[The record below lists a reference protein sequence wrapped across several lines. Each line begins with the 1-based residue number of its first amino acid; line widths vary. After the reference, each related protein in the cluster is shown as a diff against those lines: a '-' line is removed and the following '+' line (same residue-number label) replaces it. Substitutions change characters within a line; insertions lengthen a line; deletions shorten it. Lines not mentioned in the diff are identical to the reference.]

1 MEKMKITILPNYF
14 LNDNGT
20 FNLKSALDLC
30 GKIAGVCYDKE
41 GFEHLKKETQEKTDK
56 RIKNTLGNGHHSVYD
71 HLMINFNLK
80 GIPKIL
86 AMVLNNEHE
95 YTTSEKSGRYTDV
108 TYKNSSLTEKEVNLY
123 TKWVEKFKEL
133 IKNEYPEFSDFKVKT
148 LAQENARYLVTVFMP
163 TEMIYSTTLRQIN
176 YIASFLNRYINGH
189 INSND
194 YLEKNLA
201 ISMQEF
207 VNKLNDLN
215 VLEERLM
222 QNDKDRSISLF
233 GNNLNKREDI
243 FSHIYSCNYEISY
256 VGLAQAQRHRTIYY
270 QMERM
275 ENKKYFVP
283 PILKN
288 ENLKNEWL
296 EDIMSVADVVP
307 QGELVLVN
315 ETGTYDNFIL
325 KTKERLCTAAQLEV
339 MRSTRDTLLKYKE
352 VLEQNNNYLK
362 DDIKK
367 YIKGARCTFGFN
379 CTQKCN
385 FKKGITL
392 EREI

>member
-1 MEKMKITILPNYF
+1 MERMEITILPNYF
-14 LNDNGT
+14 LNENGT
-20 FNLKSALDLC
+20 FNLEEALNLC

-41 GFEHLKKETQEKTDK
+41 GFEHLKIEKQEKTDK
-56 RIKNTLGNGHHSVYD
+56 RIKNTLENGHHSVYD
-71 HLMINFNLK
+71 HIMINFNLK

-86 AMVLNNEHE
+86 AMVLNNEHQ
-95 YTTSEKSGRYTDV
+95 YTTSEKSGRYTCV
-108 TYKNSSLTEKEVNLY
+108 TYKNNSLTEKEVNLY
-123 TKWVEKFKEL
+123 TKWVEKFKVL
-133 IKNEYPEFSDFKVKT
+133 IKNEYPEFSDFKIKT

-176 YIASFLNRYINGH
+176 YLASFLNKYINEH
-189 INSND
+189 IKSND

-201 ISMQEF
+201 VSMQDF
-207 VNKLNDLN
+207 ISKLDNLN
-215 VLEERLM
+215 VLEKRLM

-233 GNNLNKREDI
+233 GNDLNKRNDI

-256 VGLAQAQRHRTIYY
+256 VGLAQAQRHRTLFY

-283 PILKN
+283 PILKT
-288 ENLKNEWL
+288 EALKNEWL

-352 VLEQNNNYLK
+352 SLEQNNNYLK

-367 YIKGARCTFGFN
+367 YTKGARCTFGFN